1 MDCTKSGSCCMR
13 QRGSLNEQQNNQDL
27 SAHILIAIFMSDI
40 CLRHANLVTAK
51 SRDINVQL

>member
-1 MDCTKSGSCCMR
+1 MR